1 MFETE
6 RFVEDCRLAL
16 AEDRSHKGVREVL
29 ARAVATPGD
38 IVAAFGEPT
47 EARVDILHHSPDLTA
62 LHVVWAPHMSVRPH
76 DHNMWA
82 VIGIYG
88 GGEDNIFWRRTED
101 GIEAAGAEAIRTG
114 DAVPL
119 GPSIVHSVTNPLDK
133 FTGAIHVYGGDFFAA
148 ERSEWDPENFA
159 EMPYSMEETKRLFSE
174 ANARHKA
181 LATA

>member
-1 MFETE
+1 
-6 RFVEDCRLAL
+6 
-16 AEDRSHKGVREVL
+16 
-29 ARAVATPGD
+29 
-38 IVAAFGEPT
+38 
-47 EARVDILHHSPDLTA
+47 
-62 LHVVWAPHMSVRPH
+62 
-76 DHNMWA
+76 MWA